1 MDLGGLNWGI
11 LNIVGPL
18 LLAAVLLWA
27 FLRNRSS
34 RRDIDRSERGTRDVY
49 DESERVRRSG
59 DEDAR

>member
-1 MDLGGLNWGI
+1 MDLGGMNWGI

-34 RRDIDRSERGTRDVY
+34 RREIDRSERGTRDVY